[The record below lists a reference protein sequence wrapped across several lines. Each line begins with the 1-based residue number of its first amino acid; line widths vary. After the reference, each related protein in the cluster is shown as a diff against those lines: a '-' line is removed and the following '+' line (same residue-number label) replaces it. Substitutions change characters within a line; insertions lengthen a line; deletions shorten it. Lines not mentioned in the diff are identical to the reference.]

1 MLVIVILSIL
11 ILALVYIVYIEN
23 YNIEYKSDEELYS
36 IMTDIDS
43 TEDEINEATIEF
55 NKRLHK

>member
-1 MLVIVILSIL
+1 MILFILIVL
-11 ILALVYIVYIEN
+11 ILALVYIIYIEN

-43 TEDEINEATIEF
+43 TEDEINEATKEF

>member
-1 MLVIVILSIL
+1 MLISL
-11 ILALVYIVYIEN
+11 ILCIIIIAMVFVIKVE
-23 YNIEYKSDEELYS
+23 EDMQYKSDEELYS

-43 TEDEINEATIEF
+43 TENEINEATKEF

>member
-1 MLVIVILSIL
+1 MLAIVILSIL
-11 ILALVYIVYIEN
+11 IIALVYIVYIEN
-23 YNIEYKSDEELYS
+23 YDMEYKSDEELYS

-43 TEDEINEATIEF
+43 TEDEIEEATKEF